1 MWNQSQMKY
10 LDRKSLIDASM
21 QPYPCFLSFKLE
33 EQRAGDNVY
42 YLYWNIEKN
51 AIVYCPYKDSD
62 TRLTRLASHLGV
74 SWSRNSG

>member
-1 MWNQSQMKY
+1 MKY
-10 LDRKSLIDASM
+10 LDHKSLIGAPM
-21 QPYPCFLSFKLE
+21 QAYPSFLSFKLE

>member
-1 MWNQSQMKY
+1 MKY

-42 YLYWNIEKN
+42 YLYSNIQ
-51 AIVYCPYKDSD
+51 
-62 TRLTRLASHLGV
+62 LLFLALFRFVHTEMANV
-74 SWSRNSG
+74 SVNGKLV